1 MFVQV
6 KDYFAVL
13 FRLEQKSPFLKKHL
27 KSDTVKL
34 DIYCQGMNKSGV
46 LLIRFYYS
54 QKNSESALTPCYIS
68 LLPAF
73 WSRVKVLRRLLK
85 DAIDLV

>member
-54 QKNSESALTPCYIS
+54 KKKFRIRTNAMLYLTITG
-68 LLPAF
+68 
-73 WSRVKVLRRLLK
+73 VLE
-85 DAIDLV
+85 